1 MGLNSNPFQTPL
13 EQLNIVIK
21 EVFTSNKLLQSN
33 DEVDW
38 EYIYLQEEHKAL
50 FQQINRIQGIQ
61 NINKKILFIILSM
74 TQDEINKR
82 NYYHPLN
89 SLLRSIIGEQKI
101 DIINNIGY
109 TLPEQTRNI
118 LINILQ
124 YQEDQIL

>member
-1 MGLNSNPFQTPL
+1 MWLNSNPFQTPL

-50 FQQINRIQGIQ
+50 FQQINRIQWIQ

-89 SLLRSIIGEQKI
+89 SLLRSIIWEQKI
-101 DIINNIGY
+101 DIINNIWY